1 MRTSSPAGL
10 GAMLQN
16 AFALNQAGRLE
27 DARKAANAILKIQP
41 REANALYLLGIVA
54 HQQGDA
60 KKAVQWFEKSHKAD
74 RNNPAAVSG
83 LGIIRLEQGRYRE
96 AARFFEQVLK
106 AMPNDPATHNN
117 LGLALERSGDLAQA
131 LDHYGRAVAL
141 APAYAVARLSLA
153 QALIRLE
160 RRQNAETV
168 LREGLTLDPSNA
180 AFQAELAHVC
190 RADGRLAEAAGLY
203 RQAAALNPGD
213 AQVLIDLAAVLV
225 EMGRNDEAERALEA
239 ARAADPGNLVAMLDL
254 AEIASSKSGPEAE
267 AERQKAKT
275 LMAEATDT
283 AERAGPAAIE
293 SPQLLHRLGRAYDRL
308 HRYDDAFACWSR
320 AHAAW
325 KRELDT
331 LGIPYS
337 ETRADADVDRTI
349 AYFDAHRDLV
359 RHAKA
364 PERKAIFILGMMRS
378 GTSLLEQILA
388 THSAVEGAGELL
400 TVTEFAARLGAGRP
414 HWTEAP
420 ALRDP
425 AALAGLADEY
435 LRVIEE
441 KFPGAAFVVD
451 KMPANY
457 RYVGLIRIMFP
468 SAAIIHIRRNPI
480 DTCLSIFMQK
490 FANAYAFAHDLGQIG
505 HNYRAYRRLMRFW
518 REWDPDLLTVDYET
532 LTRDMPAA
540 VAPVIAKLGLAW
552 EDGLMKFYETDRS
565 VSTASRLQVRQPIYA
580 SAVDRW
586 RRYENHLAPLI
597 AALGDDIGTDD
608 VGGDDVGGDDAEA

>member
-1 MRTSSPAGL
+1 MQTPSPAGL

-16 AFALNQAGRLE
+16 AFALNQAGRLDE
-27 DARKAANAILKIQP
+27 AKKAATAILKIQP

-83 LGIIRLEQGRYRE
+83 LGIIRLEQGRHRE

-106 AMPNDPATHNN
+106 TMPNDPATHNN
-117 LGLALERSGDLAQA
+117 LGLALERSGDLNKA
-131 LDHYGRAVAL
+131 LNHYGRAITL
-141 APAYAVARLSLA
+141 APGYGIARLSLA

-160 RRQNAETV
+160 RRQDAETV
-168 LREGLTLDPSNA
+168 LREGLKLDPSNA
-180 AFQAELAHVC
+180 AYHAELAHVC
-190 RADGRLAEAAGLY
+190 RADGRLTEAAGLY
-203 RQAAALNPGD
+203 RKAAALNPGD
-213 AQVLIDLAAVLV
+213 AQVLIDEAATLV
-225 EMGRNDEAERALEA
+225 EMGRNEEAEAALDT

-254 AEIASSKSGPEAE
+254 AEIGSSRSGPDADSEK
-267 AERQKAKT
+267 QKAKT
-275 LMAEATDT
+275 LMADATAA
-283 AERAGPAAIE
+283 AERNGLAAIE

-320 AHAAW
+320 AHATW
-325 KRELDT
+325 KRELDA

-337 ETRADADVDRTI
+337 ETRADADVDWTI
-349 AYFDAHRDLV
+349 AWFDAHRDLL
-359 RHAKA
+359 RHDRSS
-364 PERKAIFILGMMRS
+364 ERKPVFILGMMRS

-400 TVTEFAARLGAGRP
+400 TVTDFAARLGAGRS

-420 ALRDP
+420 ALGDP
-425 AALAGLADEY
+425 AALAGLAGEY
-435 LRVIEE
+435 LQVIEE
-441 KFPGAAFVVD
+441 KFPNASFVVD

-457 RYVGLIRIMFP
+457 RFVGLIRIMFP
-468 SAAIIHIRRNPI
+468 SATIIHIRRNPI

-490 FANAYAFAHDLGQIG
+490 FANAYAFAHDLEQIG

-518 REWDPDLLTVDYET
+518 QEWDPDLLTVDYET
-532 LTRDMPAA
+532 LTRDMPAE

-552 EDGLMKFYETDRS
+552 EDGLMKFYETERT

-597 AALGDDIGTDD
+597 AALGDDRGP
-608 VGGDDVGGDDAEA
+608 GG